1 MALFGKISTYLR
13 ESILELKKVVWPSRK
28 QTINLS
34 IVVIAMSIGV
44 AVFFA
49 ILDNSFNVVLEKLI
63 K

>member
-1 MALFGKISTYLR
+1 MALFGKISLYLK
-13 ESILELKKVVWPSRK
+13 ESILELKKVVWPSRT

-49 ILDNSFNVVLEKLI
+49 VLDNVFNLGVEYLI